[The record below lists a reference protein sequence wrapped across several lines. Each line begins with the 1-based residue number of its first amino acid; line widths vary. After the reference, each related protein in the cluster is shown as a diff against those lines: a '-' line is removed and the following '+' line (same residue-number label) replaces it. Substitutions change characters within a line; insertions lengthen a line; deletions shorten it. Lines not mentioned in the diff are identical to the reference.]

1 MPRCF
6 WQLFRFFFFGC
17 AAFLFWC
24 FTHFRLC
31 SFSSPAFH
39 TFQAVQRLFS
49 GVSHVSGCAVSP
61 CGRPAWTASPA
72 AAGSTAPPLLPQH
85 RSLQPPEALCS
96 FPLLRFPIKFRILL
110 KIPSPCDL
118 HRIQP
123 EASRSGT
130 APLPKRPRY
139 QSASTARWSL
149 RTAPERKSANRISS
163 RNLQPERWP
172 ERNFNGA

>member
-6 WQLFRFFFFGC
+6 RQLFRFFFFGC
-17 AAFLFWC
+17 AASLFRH
-24 FTHFRLC
+24 FARFRLRC
-31 SFSSPAFH
+31 VCSPALR
-39 TFQAVQRLFS
+39 TFQAALCLFS
-49 GVSHVSGCAVSP
+49 GISHVSDCAVNP

-139 QSASTARWSL
+139 QSASAARWSP
-149 RTAPERKSANRISS
+149 RTAPGRKSANRISS
-163 RNLQPERWP
+163 RNLQPER
-172 ERNFNGA
+172 NFNGA

>member
-1 MPRCF
+1 MLRAQCPAVSGSCF
-6 WQLFRFFFFGC
+6 
-17 AAFLFWC
+17 AF
-24 FTHFRLC
+24 
-31 SFSSPAFH
+31 SFSSA
-39 TFQAVQRLFS
+39 QRLFS
-49 GVSHVSGCAVSP
+49 GVSHVSGCVVSP

-85 RSLQPPEALCS
+85 RSLQPPEALCG

-139 QSASTARWSL
+139 QSASAARWSP

-163 RNLQPERWP
+163 RNLPAGTRA